1 MRIMRNTSKI
11 IYPEL
16 SYKINGVLFK
26 ARKDVGR
33 YGSEG
38 QYCDAIES
46 LLREAGL
53 GCEREK
59 FLPPSFNGEGKRNKI
74 DFLIDGK
81 IILEVKAKPYITK
94 QDYYQTQRY
103 LSALNKKLA
112 ILVNMHRYYIKPKRV
127 LNSSVEE

>member
-1 MRIMRNTSKI
+1 MTRNTSKI

-16 SYKINGVLFK
+16 SYKLTGILFE
-26 ARKDVGR
+26 ARRLAGR
-33 YGSEG
+33 FSNEK
-38 QYCDAIES
+38 QYCDSIDN
-46 LLREAGL
+46 LLKKSGISF
-53 GCEREK
+53 EREK
-59 FLPPSFNGEGKRNKI
+59 FLPPSFDGEGKRNKV

-112 ILVNMHRYYIKPKRV
+112 ILVNMRRYYIVPKRI
-127 LNSSVEE
+127 LNSGASE